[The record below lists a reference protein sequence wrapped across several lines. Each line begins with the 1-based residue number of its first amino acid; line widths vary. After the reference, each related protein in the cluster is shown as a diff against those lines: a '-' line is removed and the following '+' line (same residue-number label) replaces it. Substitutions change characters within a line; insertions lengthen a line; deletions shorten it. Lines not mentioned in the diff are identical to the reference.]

1 MDVAEYNRQYK
12 MIVDKNQ
19 ELQQYKCEMEMQI
32 IDLRKQ
38 VAEFRSVNIGMLED
52 RKYDRKR
59 LVKMSKERF
68 DAQTEV
74 ERLQKRVEEL
84 GDSLYNKDPDLAS
97 RIYDVTPSWAK
108 DEE

>member
-1 MDVAEYNRQYK
+1 MIAIVFDTPPGPESQFVEVERDGKSIEFGDWKEKADGYWHLELVEVERLEKQLAE
-12 MIVDKNQ
+12 
-19 ELQQYKCEMEMQI
+19 
-32 IDLRKQ
+32 
-38 VAEFRSVNIGMLED
+38 
-52 RKYDRKR
+52 
-59 LVKMSKERF
+59 
-68 DAQTEV
+68 AQAEV